1 MDIFNVMAL
10 WYLYSRSLGYNE
22 TKQHEKH
29 SSTAWHTVFGS
40 HAFQWKYTFLMPRW
54 ETIKPYN
61 STYICGRLRY
71 SVKHTFTIKPFLL
84 LALPSFAVLS
94 IAHMYHVGSTI
105 WPWAN
110 LKTINIPNSMPDCTT
125 MCFQITCLGLVEYFI
140 HFASL
145 TFILLRHRVYWFNET
160 AKWTTSGLRSLKAS
174 GGWYDPFSQVE
185 KLHIGIIDPFSCV
198 LWFSDSYQRF
208 WLASEGEKQGNF
220 SPNVQLMTKGA
231 FVIATVIVSIVVSRF
246 KF

>member
-1 MDIFNVMAL
+1 MRNHQTVQQHL
-10 WYLYSRSLGYNE
+10 YLR
-22 TKQHEKH
+22 
-29 SSTAWHTVFGS
+29 
-40 HAFQWKYTFLMPRW
+40 
-54 ETIKPYN
+54 
-61 STYICGRLRY
+61 
-71 SVKHTFTIKPFLL
+71 
-84 LALPSFAVLS
+84 SFALLGK
-94 IAHMYHVGSTI
+94 AHIYHQTI
-105 WPWAN
+105 SSACLAVVCGTEYSSHVPCRIDHLT

-220 SPNVQLMTKGA
+220 SPNVQLRTKGA